1 MGIIHDRAEFR
12 TVCFCMFFYMVIEC
26 MDECRRM
33 VLIFDKRAQK
43 KNIKDKVLLE
53 VFEEG
58 KKDGEYPFARKIFFS
73 ESKDIFHL

>member
-1 MGIIHDRAEFR
+1 
-12 TVCFCMFFYMVIEC
+12 

-33 VLIFDKRAQK
+33 VLIFDKKAQK

-58 KKDGEYPFARKIFFS
+58 KKDGEYPFARKFLNRNLKKI
-73 ESKDIFHL
+73 

>member
-1 MGIIHDRAEFR
+1 MY
-12 TVCFCMFFYMVIEC
+12 VFYMVIEC

-33 VLIFDKRAQK
+33 VLIFDKKAQK